1 MTAASVLIRF
11 LCSGFLLASQ
21 LSYGAIFGDGNQ
33 VNGPEDDRSTA
44 PNHLLGGVG
53 TIFCDG
59 ALRGTAAQIQIDA
72 MSFKHAPTIIVT
84 AAHVLFD
91 VNSGEAFAD
100 CRYRPQ
106 NKRLKAVPFG
116 EISTHSYQPVDGDKL
131 RQSQTDIVFVALQH
145 RLYDKG
151 FQLSSSATTDK
162 LLLLGYNASTENID
176 LSHSC
181 RQYQSQTF
189 NSAELL
195 LHDCD
200 SAAGAS
206 GGPVLAAA
214 HGDIRDNRNKTKYQ
228 VIAVHG
234 GTLASIDQAAP
245 GARANAEQWINQ
257 ARKIDRIMLGRL
269 KTFLAYLQKG
279 SVN

>member
-21 LSYGAIFGDGNQ
+21 MSYGAIFGDGNQ
-33 VNGPEDDRSTA
+33 INGPEDDRTA
-44 PNHLLGGVG
+44 APKHLLGGVG
-53 TIFCDG
+53 TVFCDG

-91 VNSGEAFAD
+91 ANSGKPFAD

-106 NKRLKAVPFG
+106 NKRLRSVPFDK
-116 EISTHSYQPVDGDKL
+116 ISTHSYQPVDGDKL
-131 RQSQTDIVFVALQH
+131 RQSETDIVFVALQH
-145 RLYDKG
+145 RVYDTG
-151 FQLSSSATTDK
+151 FKLSSSATTDE
-162 LLLLGYNASTENID
+162 LLLLGYNDSTDNID
-176 LSHSC
+176 LSGSC
-181 RQYQSQTF
+181 RQYQSQKF
-189 NSAELL
+189 NHVGLL

-200 SAAGAS
+200 STAGAS
-206 GGPVLAAA
+206 GGPLLAAA
-214 HGDIRDNRNKTKYQ
+214 HGDIRNKKKYQ

-245 GARANAEQWINQ
+245 GARAHAEQWINQ
-257 ARKIDRIMLGRL
+257 ARKIDSIILGRL
-269 KTFLAYLQKG
+269 KRFLAYLQKG

>member
-11 LCSGFLLASQ
+11 LCFGLLLACQ
-21 LSYGAIFGDGNQ
+21 LGHGAIFGDGNQ
-33 VNGPEDDRSTA
+33 VNGPEDDRTSA
-44 PNHLLGGVG
+44 PKHLLSGVG
-53 TIFCDG
+53 TVFCDG

-72 MSFKHAPTIIVT
+72 MSFKHAPTILVT

-91 VNSGEAFAD
+91 ANSGKPFAD

-106 NKRLKAVPFG
+106 NKRLRSVPFDK
-116 EISTHSYQPVDGDKL
+116 ISTHSYQPVDGDKL
-131 RQSQTDIVFVALQH
+131 RQSETDIVFVALQH
-145 RLYDKG
+145 RLYGTG
-151 FQLSSSATTDK
+151 FKLSLSAPTEE
-162 LLLLGYNASTENID
+162 LLLLGYNDSTENID
-176 LSHSC
+176 LSRSC

-189 NSAELL
+189 NNVGLL

-200 SAAGAS
+200 STAGAS
-206 GGPVLAAA
+206 GGPMLAVTRSAN
-214 HGDIRDNRNKTKYQ
+214 RDKTNYH

-234 GTLASIDQAAP
+234 GTLTSIDQAAP
-245 GARANAEQWINQ
+245 GARAHAEQWINQ

>member
-33 VNGPEDDRSTA
+33 INGPEDDRTA
-44 PNHLLGGVG
+44 APKHLLGGVG

-91 VNSGEAFAD
+91 ANSGKPFVD

-106 NKRLKAVPFG
+106 NKRLKAVSFG

-131 RQSQTDIVFVALQH
+131 RQSETDIVFVALQH
-145 RLYDKG
+145 RVYDTG
-151 FQLSSSATTDK
+151 FKLSSSATTDE
-162 LLLLGYNASTENID
+162 LLLLGYNDSTENID
-176 LSHSC
+176 LSGSC
-181 RQYQSQTF
+181 RQYQSQKF
-189 NSAELL
+189 NHVGLL

-200 SAAGAS
+200 STAGAS
-206 GGPVLAAA
+206 GGPLLAAA
-214 HGDIRDNRNKTKYQ
+214 HRDIRNKTKYQ

-245 GARANAEQWINQ
+245 GAKAHAEQWINQ
-257 ARKIDRIMLGRL
+257 ARKIDSIILGRL
-269 KTFLAYLQKG
+269 KRFLAYLQKG